1 MLGYGR
7 RGAAISEVFRNVR
20 PHPSCRQSPHAA
32 FPGIC
37 HTCVDLACMATHRPA
52 RSAIAP
58 PVTAIGLARPRRP
71 LALRQTLLERVRPS
85 RGAPGT
91 IAGPGSDALSDT
103 EALRART
110 VRRTRQ

>member
-1 MLGYGR
+1 
-7 RGAAISEVFRNVR
+7 
-20 PHPSCRQSPHAA
+20 A

-71 LALRQTLLERVRPS
+71 LALRQTLLERVRPG

-91 IAGPGSDALSDT
+91 IAGPGPDALSDT

-110 VRRTRQ
+110 VRRTRQASRIAGRMKTGGPRCFCGAAPPIVL